1 MLNNILVIANCSMK
15 FIITLYVMLTY
26 NTPLTSIL
34 NDKTTAHREMTF
46 QATERVPN
54 PNCKLVQSKYI
65 QINDKNVVS
74 LSKATGLQ
82 D

>member
-1 MLNNILVIANCSMK
+1 MLNNILVITNCSIK

-54 PNCKLVQSKYI
+54 PNCKLVQ
-65 QINDKNVVS
+65 
-74 LSKATGLQ
+74 
-82 D
+82 

>member
-34 NDKTTAHREMTF
+34 NDKTTAHRQMTF
-46 QATERVPN
+46 QATKRVPN
-54 PNCKLVQSKYI
+54 PNCKLVQ
-65 QINDKNVVS
+65 
-74 LSKATGLQ
+74 
-82 D
+82 

>member
-1 MLNNILVIANCSMK
+1 
-15 FIITLYVMLTY
+15 MLTY

-54 PNCKLVQSKYI
+54 PNCKLVSKKVFKSTT
-65 QINDKNVVS
+65 KNEVS